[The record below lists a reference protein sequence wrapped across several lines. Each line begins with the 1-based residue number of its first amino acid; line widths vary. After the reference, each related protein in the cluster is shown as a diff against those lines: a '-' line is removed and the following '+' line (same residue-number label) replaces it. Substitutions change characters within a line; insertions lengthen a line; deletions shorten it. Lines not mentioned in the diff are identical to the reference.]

1 MLEEWQCS
9 DSIKKQRIVESLKGS
24 AADIIKFLRAQ
35 TPNTTANDY
44 MQALETAF
52 GTTESSSDLQVK
64 FRHKFQNEG
73 EKLSTYLLRL
83 DKLSHCIFRNGEMQ
97 LADMNWLRIEQ
108 VVRGA
113 SPHDM
118 IAMHIRMTHKL
129 RPPPSLNDLLKEVRE
144 EEDMLQGR
152 TDAKRTVMSKPVA
165 SVTKPALKIKTYPEV
180 EWLKS
185 ELSVIKAEINN
196 LKVAT
201 VAAAAAQAET

>member
-83 DKLSHCIFRNGEMQ
+83 YKLSHCIFRNGEMQ
-97 LADMNWLRIEQ
+97 LADMN
-108 VVRGA
+108 
-113 SPHDM
+113 
-118 IAMHIRMTHKL
+118 
-129 RPPPSLNDLLKEVRE
+129 
-144 EEDMLQGR
+144 
-152 TDAKRTVMSKPVA
+152 
-165 SVTKPALKIKTYPEV
+165 
-180 EWLKS
+180 
-185 ELSVIKAEINN
+185 
-196 LKVAT
+196 
-201 VAAAAAQAET
+201 